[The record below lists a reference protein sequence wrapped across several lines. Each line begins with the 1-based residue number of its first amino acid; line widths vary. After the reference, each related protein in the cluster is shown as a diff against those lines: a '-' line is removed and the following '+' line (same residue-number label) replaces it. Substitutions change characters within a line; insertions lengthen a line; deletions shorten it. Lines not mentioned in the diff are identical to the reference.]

1 MTAYDYDLFVIGAGS
16 GGVRAARMAA
26 QFGAR
31 VAIAEERYLGG
42 TCVNVGCVPK
52 KLFVYSAHYAE
63 DFTDARAYGWDV
75 QSQPID
81 WPRLRDNKTKEI
93 ERLNE
98 IYRSLLV
105 NAGADLIES
114 RARIADAHT
123 VVVDGRRISA
133 EKILLATGGWP
144 FVPHFHGAEHVITS
158 NEAFYLSEL
167 PKQPVVVGGGYIAV
181 EFAGIFNGLGCDT
194 RLIYRGPNLL
204 KRFDSDVSHVV
215 TEELQEKGIELL
227 LNRDVYRIEKTG
239 EQQYDVELDDGS
251 HLQTDCILYATGRK
265 PMLDDLGLENVEVKV
280 HRTGKVAVNDQFQT
294 SEPSIF
300 AVGDI
305 IDSPELTPVAL
316 AEGMALARTQFGGQP
331 DVVDYNDIA
340 TAVFCQ
346 PNVGTV
352 GMTEQEARQDHDV
365 AIFKSRFRTLKHTLT
380 DNTERTFMKLIVD
393 KTSDKVLGVHMVG
406 PESGEILQGIA
417 VALKAG
423 ATKKMFDRT
432 IGIHPTIAE
441 EFVTM
446 REPVAD

>member
-1 MTAYDYDLFVIGAGS
+1 MTAYDYDLLVIGAGS

-63 DFTDARAYGWDV
+63 DFADARAYGWDV
-75 QSQPID
+75 QAQPID

-93 ERLNE
+93 QRLNE

-114 RARIADAHT
+114 RARIEDAHT

-158 NEAFYLSEL
+158 NDVFYLPEL
-167 PKQPVVVGGGYIAV
+167 PKRPLVVGGGYIAV

-194 RLIYRGPNLL
+194 RLIYRGAHLL

-280 HRTGKVAVNDQFQT
+280 HRTGKVAVNEQFQT

-331 DVVDYNDIA
+331 EVVDYNDLA

-352 GMTEQEARQDHDV
+352 GLTEQEAREDHNV
-365 AIFKSRFRTLKHTLT
+365 EIYKSRFRTLKHTLT

-393 KTSDKVLGVHMVG
+393 KASDKVLGVHMVG

-417 VALKAG
+417 IALKAG

-441 EFVTM
+441 EFVSM
-446 REPVAD
+446 REPAVD

>member
-1 MTAYDYDLFVIGAGS
+1 MTVYDYDLFVIGAGS

-31 VAIAEERYLGG
+31 VAVAEERYLGG

-63 DFTDARAYGWDV
+63 DFSDARAYGWDV
-75 QSQPID
+75 KAEAID
-81 WPRLRDNKTKEI
+81 WPRLRDNKTREI
-93 ERLNE
+93 QRLNE

-105 NAGADLIES
+105 NAGSDLIES

-158 NEAFYLSEL
+158 NDAFYLPEL
-167 PKQPVVVGGGYIAV
+167 PKQPLVVGGGYIAV

-227 LNRDVYRIEKTG
+227 LNRDVYKIEKIG

-251 HLQTDCILYATGRK
+251 HLQTDCVLYATGRK
-265 PMLDDLGLENVEVKV
+265 PLLDDLGLENVEVKI
-280 HRTGKVAVNDQFQT
+280 HRTGKVAVNDHFQT

-305 IDSPELTPVAL
+305 IDTPELTPVAL

-331 DVVDYNDIA
+331 EVVDYSDVA

-352 GMTEQEARQDHDV
+352 GLTEQEARAEHNV
-365 AIFKSRFRTLKHTLT
+365 AIYKSRFRSLKHTLT

-393 KTSDKVLGVHMVG
+393 KASDKVLGVHMVG

-417 VALKAG
+417 IALKAG

-432 IGIHPTIAE
+432 IGIHPTTAE

-446 REPVAD
+446 REPFAD